1 MKSRNIITCA
11 LMLVVLFGGIMYKIA
26 DKIELLPAGLD
37 NGSYSYLEGGA
48 LQKLPEFS
56 LDRITSGIFQD
67 EVEAYV
73 SACFPSRDRALLAN
87 AAAQRSV
94 IELAA
99 LPFSFTC
106 FPTQFGGT
114 KLYDRVSSGL
124 FELPAT
130 SDRSTMGNLEE
141 FAASV
146 TAMHDSNPGC
156 NVVVFVP
163 DCTRVTEANPSSEL
177 VHNSLSHA
185 DLLEYLSNAID
196 PDVEVTH
203 FESKD
208 SDEFFELFYK
218 TDHHW
223 TIDGAYRAYQTIAQV
238 LGLETIS
245 PLSRVSYDGYPSY
258 GSIARQGLYLTADDH
273 ISDFVFPDFDGTVI
287 VNGEIKPRDGKT
299 SFADGSV
306 DEGLAVF
313 RSYESYFGMN
323 YSVVQYANNS
333 SKNDR
338 NLLIVGDSFTQ
349 PVEPMLAASYKNTFS
364 IDPRSNYYTDS
375 LSAFIDENDID
386 DIVVIMR
393 ITTMVE
399 DGVAEE
405 IAS

>member
-1 MKSRNIITCA
+1 
-11 LMLVVLFGGIMYKIA
+11 MYKIA

-48 LQKLPEFS
+48 LQKLPEIS

-130 SDRSTMGNLEE
+130 SDRSTMKKLEE

-146 TAMHDSNPGC
+146 TAMHDSNPEC

-163 DCTRVTEANPSSEL
+163 DCTRVTEANPSSAL

-185 DLLEYLSNAID
+185 DLLAFLSSSID
-196 PDVEVTH
+196 PDIRLAH

-208 SDEFFELFYK
+208 ANEFFEWFYK

-223 TIDGAYRAYQTIAQV
+223 TIDGAYKAYRIIAQE
-238 LGLETIS
+238 LGLEAIS
-245 PLSRVSYDGYPSY
+245 PLSRVSYDQYPSY
-258 GSIARQGLYLTADDH
+258 GSIARQGLYLTGDDH
-273 ISDFVFPDFDGTVI
+273 VSDYIFPDFDGEVV
-287 VNGEIKPRDGKT
+287 VNGEIASRDGKA

-306 DEGLAVF
+306 DENLAIF
-313 RSYESYFGMN
+313 RSYETYYGMN
-323 YSVVQYANNS
+323 YSIVQYANS
-333 SKNDR
+333 DAKNDG
-338 NLLIVGDSFTQ
+338 NLLIIGDSFTQ
-349 PVEPMLAASYKNTFS
+349 PVEPMLAASYKNTYS
-364 IDPRSNYYTDS
+364 IDPRSSYYTDS
-375 LSAFIDENDID
+375 LSAFISEHDID

-393 ITTMVE
+393 ITTMIE